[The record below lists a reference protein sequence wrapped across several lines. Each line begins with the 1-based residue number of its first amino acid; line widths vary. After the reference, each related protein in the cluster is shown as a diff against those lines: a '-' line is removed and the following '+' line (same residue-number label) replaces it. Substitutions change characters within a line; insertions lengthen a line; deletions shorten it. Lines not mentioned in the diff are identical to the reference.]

1 MNKQYHLNEAA
12 KLVGVRGWRI
22 SYAISQGYLP
32 DVLRLSHQ
40 RVFTDADIVGI
51 REYFANKS
59 NKGKPAR
66 KDGDK

>member
-1 MNKQYHLNEAA
+1 MNNQYHLNEAA

-40 RVFTDADIVGI
+40 RIFTDADIVRI
-51 REYFANKS
+51 REYFAAKT
-59 NKGKPAR
+59 NKGRPVKEA
-66 KDGDK
+66 DE